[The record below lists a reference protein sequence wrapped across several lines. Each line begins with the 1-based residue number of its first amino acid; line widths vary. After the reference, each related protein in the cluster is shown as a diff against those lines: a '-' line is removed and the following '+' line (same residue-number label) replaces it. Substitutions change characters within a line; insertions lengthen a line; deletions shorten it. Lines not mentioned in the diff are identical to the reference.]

1 MTKNPSYLKINRL
14 IITKNGLR
22 VYDELFHD
30 GINIIRGEHSVG
42 KSTILDMIFYILGGE
57 LAKDDWKYPVDECSN
72 VNAEIT
78 INGHILTLSRPIDS
92 TGKVPHIKIYEG
104 KYEEAIKDV
113 EGWNEY
119 GSRRNDNR
127 LSFSEIMFEFFN
139 WGQYKSSDYNNLTM
153 HQVMRL
159 IYLSQ
164 SSDSNRIFRKEQS
177 NSDNE
182 NTRIAIA
189 EFLLGLDDLETY
201 SYRQKL
207 LKYERDYER
216 SGTEL
221 RTYFGLIGND
231 ADLTVDKINE
241 QIKIKNEEL
250 NIIEEKRNS
259 LLESA
264 DNLEDNT
271 NLDLTIERNNT
282 IARVQS
288 LTNKINIKNNE
299 LQLSKVEVQDCI
311 LFGENLTNRIK
322 ALNESTNTYNDLGKV
337 SFEYCPC
344 CLTPIIETD
353 SENECALCKSVGEK
367 YSLEEKYIETLNELQ
382 YQKRQNDKI
391 IVRLLE
397 RIEYLEH
404 YLLEKNQEL
413 QFAQNRLFEISL
425 VSNKRELAITS
436 IIEERT
442 ETLIEINSLREKLD
456 TASKVDDLK
465 KKREYLV
472 NQIEICNTN
481 ITALEAKNEKRK
493 EYVYSEL
500 SKLSTEILEKD
511 SGNES
516 KFITATELISEIDFA
531 KNRWLLNE
539 RVNYSDSSNVVK
551 KAALH
556 LAFLL
561 FSIKDVNCRYPRFS
575 IMDFECGD
583 INEGR
588 SHNLQKLIV
597 SSLEGLTGYQ
607 LIMTTS
613 KIEPTLNN
621 DNYGVGRYYNKNDY
635 IIKV

>member
-57 LAKDDWKYPVDECSN
+57 LAKDDWKYPVDVCSN

-92 TGKVPHIKIYEG
+92 TGKIPHIKIYEG

-259 LLESA
+259 LLESE

-353 SENECALCKSVGEK
+353 SKNECALCKSVGEK

-472 NQIEICNTN
+472 NQIEVCNTN